1 MKKGLIGM
9 LAVCCIAA
17 VATTS
22 CGDKFVPLT
31 QDQLNAKADSIFNA
45 QKDAK
50 LSQLKASCDSSS
62 VAEANAKVETMKSS
76 ATASK

>member
-1 MKKGLIGM
+1 M
-9 LAVCCIAA
+9 LAVCSIAA
-17 VATTS
+17 FATCS

-31 QDQLNAKADSIFNA
+31 QDQMNAKADSLFNA

-62 VAEANAKVETMKSS
+62 VAEATVKFESMKSA